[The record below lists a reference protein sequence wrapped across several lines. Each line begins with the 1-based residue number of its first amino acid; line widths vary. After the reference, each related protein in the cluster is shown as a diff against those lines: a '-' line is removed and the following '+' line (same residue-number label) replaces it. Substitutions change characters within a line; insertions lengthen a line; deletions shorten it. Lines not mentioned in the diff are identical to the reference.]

1 MGPKKYT
8 QDEFAKAL
16 RQIRNGCSIS
26 SVSKSTGIPK
36 QTLYDHS
43 KGKYKNKITQMGPDR
58 ALTESEEKALVNYS
72 LYMSDRG
79 YPLTRSMIRAFTRAI
94 IKKSGRDTKINMLNG
109 PSHEWIRKFLK
120 RHPELSE
127 KHPDVLDRDRAHVT
141 NKEITE
147 YFNLLD
153 KVLTSKNLHDKPQ
166 CIFNCDE
173 SGFSAR
179 EKFRGKVISRKG
191 KHSYQQVVKFTGH
204 TTVHLAIS
212 AAGKV
217 IPPCIIYEKTLPR
230 NCDFAPKEYRLSAT
244 QNGYINM
251 KLFFEWFRDIF
262 VPNCGSQRP
271 VLLTMDNHASH
282 FCPDLVDLAIEEGIE
297 LLFLPPHATHL
308 LQPLDKGFFHLL
320 KQKMTESALSVGYA
334 GARVVPRDKFASLL
348 YHGINRI
355 SPHDIMSAFHKTG
368 MFPLNPTQ
376 VSNPIEIAMN
386 ISSSGENPLEEDE
399 SCQECGGHSV
409 TNRLVKLGIVPAD
422 LAHILVEPPLVK
434 PKQKRKRIE
443 GARWITVADL
453 NSSESQ
459 SASTSSATAEIHME
473 TNSDCDYVDDGIDCS
488 ICKLRDRG
496 FWVGCDNIICERW
509 FHYECLPSSQ
519 QTLFDLSLV
528 TKDEWLCEM
537 CQEE

>member
-43 KGKYKNKITQMGPDR
+43 KGKYKNKITQMGPNR

-109 PSHEWIRKFLK
+109 PSHEWIRTFLK

-127 KHPDVLDRDRAHVT
+127 KHPDVLVRDRAHVT

-153 KVLTSKNLHDKPQ
+153 KVLTSKNLLDKPQ

-308 LQPLDKGFFHLL
+308 LEPLDKGFFHLL
-320 KQKMTESALSVGYA
+320 KLKMAESALSVGYA
-334 GARVVPRDKFASLL
+334 GARVVPRDKF
-348 YHGINRI
+348 
-355 SPHDIMSAFHKTG
+355 
-368 MFPLNPTQ
+368 
-376 VSNPIEIAMN
+376 N

-434 PKQKRKRIE
+434 SKQKRKRIE
-443 GARWITVADL
+443 GARWITIADL

-488 ICKLRDRG
+488 ICKLMDMG
-496 FWVGCDNIICERW
+496 FLVGCDNIICDRW

-519 QTLFDLSLV
+519 QTLVDLSLV